1 MRDLYNR
8 KAKLEYRIQRV
19 NTDLSGTDKAD
30 LLKLIEH
37 MQDKERANLWIIRCI
52 TALISIRRQL
62 GKPFQDATKDDIRSI
77 LKWMEQK
84 ITKHQQ
90 MKNSGKF

>member
-1 MRDLYNR
+1 MDDIYNR
-8 KAKLEYRIQRV
+8 KAKLEYWIQRV
-19 NTDLSGTDKAD
+19 NSDLCGSDKVD

-37 MQDKERANLWIIRCI
+37 MQDKERANLWIIRCV

-62 GKPFQDATKDDIRSI
+62 GKPFQDTTKEDIRSI

-84 ITKHQQ
+84 NYK
-90 MKNSGKF
+90 KYL